1 MRLGADRKI
10 LQAAC
15 MRIATVPPCTDGIQA
30 EILLAGQV
38 QQHRLAA
45 NLLEQDLVEVRDPL
59 C

>member
-1 MRLGADRKI
+1 
-10 LQAAC
+10 